1 MTVDC
6 FELYHDM
13 QMVRR
18 RRQTACAR
26 QRLAKSI
33 VRHSPLSPYAT
44 APVASVADP
53 KAFRSGW
60 DFSAWIRLVL
70 AVADLRS
77 AKSLFTKVQSW
88 SFGVLPTFWTITRV
102 SLMNHTDTRCDCD
115 PAAASPLA
123 LRWRC
128 PVCGKT
134 TIMKMSTLA
143 AVCDGDIIRKVEPEV
158 LLDSS
163 GPAS

>member
-1 MTVDC
+1 MTFPAVVCQAPAISVDC

-88 SFGVLPTFWTITRV
+88 FSSTHILDHNESVPNEPHRYTLRLRPCRGFPVGVTV
-102 SLMNHTDTRCDCD
+102 
-115 PAAASPLA
+115 A
-123 LRWRC
+123 LSCLR
-128 PVCGKT
+128 
-134 TIMKMSTLA
+134 
-143 AVCDGDIIRKVEPEV
+143 
-158 LLDSS
+158 
-163 GPAS
+163 